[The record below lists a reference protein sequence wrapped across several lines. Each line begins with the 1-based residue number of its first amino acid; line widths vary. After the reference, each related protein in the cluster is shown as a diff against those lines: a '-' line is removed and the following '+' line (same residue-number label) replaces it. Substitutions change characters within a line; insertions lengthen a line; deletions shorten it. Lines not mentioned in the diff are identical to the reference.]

1 LGQGIMFIKNL
12 NPLRIWG
19 RGGDTRT
26 HLGWGLG
33 SIIHPRRGTG
43 RGTGLYQ
50 GIGFGDGVGK
60 NRPRS
65 APLPCLITPTI
76 DKNILYN
83 YYYHSFS
90 NTICSKIF
98 YNLIINA

>member
-1 LGQGIMFIKNL
+1 MFIKNL
-12 NPLRIWG
+12 NPLRVWG

-26 HLGWGLG
+26 HLRWGLG

-50 GIGFGDGVGK
+50 GIGFGDGIGK

-65 APLPCLITPTI
+65 ALLPCLM
-76 DKNILYN
+76 
-83 YYYHSFS
+83 
-90 NTICSKIF
+90 
-98 YNLIINA
+98 

>member
-1 LGQGIMFIKNL
+1 MFIKNL
-12 NPLRIWG
+12 NPLRVWG

-43 RGTGLYQ
+43 RETGLYQ
-50 GIGFGDGVGK
+50 GIGFEDGVGK

-65 APLPCLITPTI
+65 APLPCLMN
-76 DKNILYN
+76 K
-83 YYYHSFS
+83 
-90 NTICSKIF
+90 SKEIP
-98 YNLIINA
+98 LHVIINHALIHMNIVTHISLSKSIDIIPIS